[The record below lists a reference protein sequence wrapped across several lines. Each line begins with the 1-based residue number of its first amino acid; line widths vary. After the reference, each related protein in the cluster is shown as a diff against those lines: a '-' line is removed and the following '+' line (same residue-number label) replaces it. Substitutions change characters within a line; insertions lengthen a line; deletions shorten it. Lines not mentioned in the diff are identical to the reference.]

1 MSNVFLWFLLVPLL
15 ILSSA
20 NGVSAAVVGYH
31 MKTDV
36 LTVGQRVI
44 SVSVEY
50 DRPLKGVRLAR
61 DTLKVTVDAA
71 GDGVAVEVPII
82 ETFVSASA
90 DGDKPS
96 DGKYAVIRFDPWTDP
111 ADTRRFDDAAFLTIP
126 RDLNYNVTQKKP
138 LMYADGSFE
147 DVSGAPILKK
157 GQYDNIISGFAA
169 KSFESDGGALNYR
182 LYTPEKR
189 KGEKYPLVLA
199 LHGAGEAGD
208 SNTSHIT
215 ANIVAAA
222 WAMPEVQMKHPSYVL
237 APQVPKSIYENGRF
251 WAHRA
256 NESRTIALIKYLIA
270 NEPIDPAR
278 VYVSGLSMGG
288 YGTWNMI
295 ADNPDIFAAAMPV
308 CGFFGFEKG
317 HFGPNRSDDAGNPKP
332 TLPAPLVYG
341 ADELK
346 ELLGPAKDLP
356 IRIFHAADDN
366 LVDVEN
372 SRRAFEV
379 LKSLGADVA
388 YTEYPAEFSGIVSS
402 GNPHYSWEVA
412 YTDMDNIDWLFLNV
426 KKK

>member
-1 MSNVFLWFLLVPLL
+1 MYKVFLLSMLVSLLV
-15 ILSSA
+15 LSSA
-20 NGVSAAVVGYH
+20 NGASAAAVGYH

-36 LTVGQRVI
+36 LAVGQRVI

-50 DRPLKGVRLAR
+50 GNPLNGARLAG
-61 DTLKVTVDAA
+61 DTFSVTVDAA

-82 ETFVSASA
+82 ETFVSASV
-90 DGDKPS
+90 DGGTPS
-96 DGKYAVIRFDPWTDP
+96 DGKYAIIRFDPWVDP
-111 ADTRRFDDAAFLTIP
+111 ADTRRFNEGAFLTEL

-147 DVSGAPILKK
+147 NASGVSIPKK
-157 GQYDNIISGFAA
+157 GQYDNIISDFAA
-169 KSFESDGGALNYR
+169 KSFESDGAALNYR

-208 SNTSHIT
+208 SNTAHIT

-222 WAMPEVQMKHPSYVL
+222 WAMPEVQMKHPAYVL

-251 WAHRA
+251 WADRA
-256 NESRTIALIKYLIA
+256 NESRTVALIEYLLA

-288 YGTWNMI
+288 YGAWNMI
-295 ADNPDIFAAAMPV
+295 ADHPDIFAAAMPI

-317 HFGPNRSDDAGNPKP
+317 HFGPNRPNDGNPEP
-332 TLPAPLVYG
+332 VLPAPSVYS

-346 ELLGPAKDLP
+346 ELLEPAKDLP

-366 LVDVEN
+366 MVNAEN
-372 SRRAFEV
+372 SRTAFEA
-379 LKSLGADVA
+379 LKALGADVA

-402 GNPHYSWEVA
+402 GNPHNSWEAV
-412 YTDMDNIDWLFLNV
+412 YTDMDNIDWLFSNV
-426 KKK
+426 KKR